1 MLSEN
6 INKPNT
12 LIFCSAQTLLVSTD
26 EYAFHLSHTLMKQEH
41 WNVISF
47 CDTFTVVH
55 NNDITKVTAYSV
67 SPVTP
72 SPLSSNQL
80 ALPY

>member
-1 MLSEN
+1 
-6 INKPNT
+6 
-12 LIFCSAQTLLVSTD
+12 
-26 EYAFHLSHTLMKQEH
+26 MKQEH

-55 NNDITKVTAYSV
+55 NNDITKVT
-67 SPVTP
+67 
-72 SPLSSNQL
+72 NQL